1 MVQKIMENKQN
12 PFEKSRFACHRDWEE
27 SLITFLVREARAPDI
42 TNWLQFAAAEPSVR
56 VSAAFTALLLS
67 DLLEV
72 RPAFRETADATYQ
85 FYNALKVTDNET
97 EAFEH
102 WLRSGWLNVARIAD
116 LLEFE
121 LSR

>member
-1 MVQKIMENKQN
+1 MERKPN
-12 PFEKSRFACHRDWEE
+12 PFEKSRFACHRDWEA
-27 SLITFLVREARAPDI
+27 SLISFLAREAKAPDI
-42 TNWLQFAAAEPSVR
+42 KNWLQFAASGPSVR
-56 VSAAFTALLLS
+56 TSAAFSALLLS

-72 RPAFRETADATYQ
+72 RPAFRETADAAYQ
-85 FYNALKVTDNET
+85 FYNALKVAENET

-121 LSR
+121 LTR

>member
-1 MVQKIMENKQN
+1 MMEKKQN

-27 SLITFLVREARAPDI
+27 SLLTFLAREARAPDI
-42 TNWLQFAAAEPSVR
+42 RNWLEFATAEPSVR
-56 VSAAFTALLLS
+56 ASAAFSALLLS

-72 RPAFRETADATYQ
+72 RPAYRATADAAYR
-85 FYNALKVTDNET
+85 FYNTLKVSDNET

-116 LLEFE
+116 MLEFE
-121 LSR
+121 LTR

>member
-1 MVQKIMENKQN
+1 MRTTTLNKQN
-12 PFEKSRFACHRDWEE
+12 PFDKSRFACHRDWEE
-27 SLITFLVREARAPDI
+27 SLITFLAREARAPD
-42 TNWLQFAAAEPSVR
+42 TRRWLEFANAEPNVR
-56 VSAAFTALLLS
+56 ASAAFSALLLS

-72 RPAFRETADATYQ
+72 RPDFREEADTTYQ
-85 FYNALKVTDNET
+85 LYNALKVADNET

-121 LSR
+121 LTR

>member
-1 MVQKIMENKQN
+1 MEKKQN
-12 PFEKSRFACHRDWEE
+12 PFEKSRFACHRDWEA
-27 SLITFLVREARAPDI
+27 SLIAFLAREAKAPDI
-42 TNWLQFAAAEPSVR
+42 SNWLEFATAEPSVR

-72 RPAFRETADATYQ
+72 KPAFREAADTTYQ

-97 EAFEH
+97 EGFEH
-102 WLRSGWLNVARIAD
+102 WLRSGWLNLARIAD

-121 LSR
+121 LTR